1 MPELKTKEF
10 ELSAIKIASDF
21 SENNIKIVDVYISKE
36 QEIIQKLV
44 PMLPYADMY
53 LKSDVQVF
61 DNKKL
66 PKNTEVFFSI
76 IFNVASSENRVL
88 MNRMI

>member
-1 MPELKTKEF
+1 MPELRTKDF
-10 ELSAIKIASDF
+10 KLSAIKLANDF
-21 SENNIKIVDVYISKE
+21 SENNLKIVEVYISKE

-44 PMLPYADMY
+44 SMLPHADMY
-53 LKSDVQVF
+53 LKTDVQVF

-76 IFNVASSENRVL
+76 IFNEASSENRVL